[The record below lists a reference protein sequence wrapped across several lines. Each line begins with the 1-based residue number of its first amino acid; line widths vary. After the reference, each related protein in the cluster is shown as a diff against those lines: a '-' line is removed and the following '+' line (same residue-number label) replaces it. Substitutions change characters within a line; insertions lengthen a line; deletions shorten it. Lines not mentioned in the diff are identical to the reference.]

1 MWRSCIVSETDELIA
16 AVKTDVKDEKLRA
29 KICMQLRHADSAD
42 ADIIV
47 LKNRIAKL
55 LERKTNFDR
64 FNTKHEARLAYEQEN
79 PLDINPS
86 VPNVGIIIDFVDW
99 LFLHASSCIRMTST
113 EIRKELANGKGTCCK
128 SQDPAQ
134 QA

>member
-1 MWRSCIVSETDELIA
+1 MASETDELIA
-16 AVKTDVKDEKLRA
+16 AIKTDVKDEKLRA
-29 KICMQLRHADSAD
+29 KICMQFRHADSAD
-42 ADIIV
+42 ADIVV

-79 PLDINPS
+79 PLDIDQS

-99 LFLHASSCIRMTST
+99 LFLHASSRICMTST
-113 EIRKELANGKGTCCK
+113 EIREELANGKGTCCK

>member
-1 MWRSCIVSETDELIA
+1 MASETDELIA
-16 AVKTDVKDEKLRA
+16 AIKTDVKDEKLRA
-29 KICMQLRHADSAD
+29 KICMQFRHADSAD
-42 ADIIV
+42 ADIVV

-79 PLDINPS
+79 PLDIDQS

-99 LFLHASSCIRMTST
+99 LFLHASSRICMTST
-113 EIRKELANGKGTCCK
+113 EIREELANGKGTCCK

-134 QA
+134 